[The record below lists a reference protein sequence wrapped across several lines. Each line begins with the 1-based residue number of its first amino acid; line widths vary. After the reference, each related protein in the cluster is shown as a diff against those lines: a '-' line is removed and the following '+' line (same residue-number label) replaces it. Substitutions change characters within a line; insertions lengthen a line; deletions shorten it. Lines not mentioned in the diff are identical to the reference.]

1 VRGKRQAGGKRQA
14 RGSGCQRCVMTGF
27 PCVTELVRSMAQTD
41 RFLALVFLLSGVV
54 LLSRRRAPRAAAGS
68 RMEHLI
74 QGERNGQGQRER
86 EREREN
92 LSIVDPRITRRP
104 KQSRGAQWII
114 QHRAILFLL
123 SAIGATFGWMW
134 CVVGSATWIGFM
146 LFRKSRKYAHQR
158 KTLAGGLVDLVEEM
172 ARQLR
177 GGLGVTTALLQAIAN
192 SSDDLQQVLE
202 PVVAS
207 LTIGTPASVAVT
219 ALGSQHN
226 NGDLHSLATLLGASE
241 QLGGVRPDALDGLT
255 TMMRERTTAG
265 ADVATQ
271 AAQARVSA
279 IVLGCA
285 PIVFCGVLV
294 LSDGRSSAFLL
305 HSPIGLGCAV
315 VGLVLDGIGGVW
327 MSTVTRRAM
336 A

>member
-1 VRGKRQAGGKRQA
+1 
-14 RGSGCQRCVMTGF
+14 
-27 PCVTELVRSMAQTD
+27 MAQTD
-41 RFLALVFLLSGVV
+41 RLLAFVLLLSGVV
-54 LLSRRRAPRAAAGS
+54 LLGRRHTPRAASGS
-68 RMEHLI
+68 RMEHL
-74 QGERNGQGQRER
+74 GQGQS
-86 EREREN
+86 EREN
-92 LSIVDPRITRRP
+92 PSTIDPQRMKR
-104 KQSRGAQWII
+104 AQQNKGVQVVI

-123 SAIGATFGWMW
+123 SAIGATFGLLWSVIGAVAWMA
-134 CVVGSATWIGFM
+134 AT
-146 LFRKSRKYAHQR
+146 LLRKSRKRANER
-158 KTLAGGLVDLVEEM
+158 RTLGGGLVDLVEEM

-177 GGLGVTTALLQAIAN
+177 GGRGVNAALVEAVAN
-192 SSDDLQQVLE
+192 SSVELEHVLQ

-207 LTIGTPASVAVT
+207 LTIGTPSSLAVS
-219 ALGSQHN
+219 ALGTQYN
-226 NGDLHSLATLLGASE
+226 NRDLHSLATLLGAGE

-255 TMMRERTTAG
+255 TMMRERTAAG

-285 PIVFCGVLV
+285 PMVFCGLLV

-315 VGLVLDGIGGVW
+315 VGLVLDGIGAVW